1 MVFISAALKKK
12 LCGNSASSNLILA
25 PRVYLLKGNL
35 PMKNI
40 WILALLG
47 LIASCNSIETN
58 DLEKQSVENDD
69 YIVFGR
75 FYGYCLGEKCIDIY
89 KFTDQK
95 ILEDS
100 RDQYPNYIESYPGSF
115 DQDLTENWYKYA
127 EIHLPEV
134 PVALFQ
140 EQDTIVGMPD
150 AADWGGVYFEI
161 NQNGEKRYWLL
172 DNNSDNL
179 PEYLV
184 DFLPELPYLVDFKN
198 ALHDLSQELP

>member
-1 MVFISAALKKK
+1 
-12 LCGNSASSNLILA
+12 
-25 PRVYLLKGNL
+25 
-35 PMKNI
+35 MKNI

-134 PVALFQ
+134 PVACTTYRRNFHKQFLRL
-140 EQDTIVGMPD
+140 
-150 AADWGGVYFEI
+150 EI
-161 NQNGEKRYWLL
+161 KKPNDYSSGFCLIKA
-172 DNNSDNL
+172 L
-179 PEYLV
+179 PT
-184 DFLPELPYLVDFKN
+184 P
-198 ALHDLSQELP
+198 LHSRPT

>member
-1 MVFISAALKKK
+1 MKKK

-184 DFLPELPYLVDFKN
+184 DFKN